1 MNDINLGT
9 QVNQVIVQSDWDGRA
24 TRDDIGR
31 LYVRSTEG
39 NLVPVSALADT
50 ETVGGVRNYARFN
63 LFPAAR
69 ITANAAAGFSS
80 GESMAAVKRVAGETL
95 SRDFSFAWTD
105 LSYQESIVE
114 GQTGILVLAAFVFGY
129 LFLVAQ
135 YESWTLPLP
144 VMTSITVGVVGA
156 FLGIIYWG
164 ISLSIYAQVGLLLL
178 IALAA
183 KSAILVVEFAA
194 QRREQGLSI
203 IDAAGEGASERLR
216 AVLMTALTFILGV
229 LPMVYATGAGA
240 VSRVHLGAT
249 VYCGMLAATTAGMIM
264 IPALYSLFE
273 KMRESTYALFGKSH
287 KREAL

>member
-1 MNDINLGT
+1 M
-9 QVNQVIVQSDWDGRA
+9 
-24 TRDDIGR
+24 
-31 LYVRSTEG
+31 
-39 NLVPVSALADT
+39 
-50 ETVGGVRNYARFN
+50 
-63 LFPAAR
+63 
-69 ITANAAAGFSS
+69 
-80 GESMAAVKRVAGETL
+80 
-95 SRDFSFAWTD
+95 
-105 LSYQESIVE
+105 
-114 GQTGILVLAAFVFGY
+114 
-129 LFLVAQ
+129 AQ